1 MIFDNQVNSL
11 MAKKAFTLAASGK
24 KIACNTPAKP
34 MTPVTLKSCGSFPDA
49 NYILGMPLT
58 EAHFSGSFPVQS
70 SGPCC
75 KQLLHSNAI
84 VRRSCG
90 FLPAQTNR
98 LDEQVAALPR
108 LLKTTLFERSVMQP
122 AKVSP
127 AVRQSVSAVL
137 TPFPRP
143 ARNAK
148 QLVTVLLQA
157 KLHEFYALNAMEG
170 EQE

>member
-34 MTPVTLKSCGSFPDA
+34 MTPVTLKSCGSFPA
-49 NYILGMPLT
+49 QP
-58 EAHFSGSFPVQS
+58 SGSR
-70 SGPCC
+70 C
-75 KQLLHSNAI
+75 KQPLHGNAI

-90 FLPAQTNR
+90 LLPAQTCH